1 MKMKRWR
8 ISSQDITWT
17 GILKQPT
24 QDQIQRILCSFTL
37 KEWRRNESNDYNDN
51 NNNQRNNPA
60 LYNIVIVI
68 IVKLGFQTNN
78 SSAFSNLLY
87 KTFLEA
93 GNFQK
98 LSYMVLYCFRVKTC
112 NIFVKAILLLK
123 QTVVISQGF
132 FIDIVTCPI
141 YNGSLLRLSNFIVFK
156 LVLFCV
162 TLRISYFSNN
172 GEFIRNK
179 HLQVRKTRRLRFQ
192 RNHCVSDMPIF
203 FNGGILQI
211 TTVYSVKFSQIKMI

>member
-1 MKMKRWR
+1 
-8 ISSQDITWT
+8 
-17 GILKQPT
+17 
-24 QDQIQRILCSFTL
+24 
-37 KEWRRNESNDYNDN
+37 
-51 NNNQRNNPA
+51 
-60 LYNIVIVI
+60 
-68 IVKLGFQTNN
+68 
-78 SSAFSNLLY
+78 
-87 KTFLEA
+87 
-93 GNFQK
+93 
-98 LSYMVLYCFRVKTC
+98 
-112 NIFVKAILLLK
+112 
-123 QTVVISQGF
+123 
-132 FIDIVTCPI
+132 VTCPI

-211 TTVYSVKFSQIKMI
+211 TTVYSVKFSQIKMIWKTLRLKKGGGSFLLTHLCFFHIRAIITVAFILMLNFILYFFYDRWWFLVINNIRVNFIFFVHRQNVFFLQIWQNLHKYSGIFFSWKIIFFNFYISIKLGGFLLENYFV

>member
-1 MKMKRWR
+1 M
-8 ISSQDITWT
+8 
-17 GILKQPT
+17 
-24 QDQIQRILCSFTL
+24 
-37 KEWRRNESNDYNDN
+37 
-51 NNNQRNNPA
+51 
-60 LYNIVIVI
+60 
-68 IVKLGFQTNN
+68 
-78 SSAFSNLLY
+78 
-87 KTFLEA
+87 
-93 GNFQK
+93 
-98 LSYMVLYCFRVKTC
+98 
-112 NIFVKAILLLK
+112 
-123 QTVVISQGF
+123 
-132 FIDIVTCPI
+132 TCPI

-211 TTVYSVKFSQIKMI
+211 TTVYSVKFSQIKMIWKTLRLKKGGGSFLLTHLCFFHIRAIITVAFILMLNFILYFFYDRWWFLVINNIRVNFIFFFIGKMFFFYKFDKTCTSTVEYFFHEKLFFLIFIYQ

>member
-1 MKMKRWR
+1 M
-8 ISSQDITWT
+8 
-17 GILKQPT
+17 
-24 QDQIQRILCSFTL
+24 
-37 KEWRRNESNDYNDN
+37 
-51 NNNQRNNPA
+51 
-60 LYNIVIVI
+60 
-68 IVKLGFQTNN
+68 
-78 SSAFSNLLY
+78 
-87 KTFLEA
+87 
-93 GNFQK
+93 
-98 LSYMVLYCFRVKTC
+98 
-112 NIFVKAILLLK
+112 
-123 QTVVISQGF
+123 
-132 FIDIVTCPI
+132 TCPI

-211 TTVYSVKFSQIKMI
+211 TTVYSVKFSQIKMIWKTLRLKKGGGSFLLTHLCFFHIRAIITVAFILMLNFILYFFYDRWWFLVINNIRVNFIFCSSAKCFFFTNLTKLAQVQWNIFFMKNYFF